1 MDDKTSSLIENIE
14 ELKVQIEAENA
25 KSEML
30 RQRAKASEG
39 KEVQERLLQELN
51 EKVRT
56 VYVECGFDSDAK
68 PTTLTMLTDLEGK
81 LESLLAEMETMDKA
95 YVDTAEK
102 AKDKER
108 RERVRAIR
116 IKEAQEEYEARLLR
130 SMERAAAPVKKKTG
144 KPVMFR
150 SVLKTKKKKK
160 KHNREEEAK
169 RAQQLRYFE

>member
-1 MDDKTSSLIENIE
+1 
-14 ELKVQIEAENA
+14 
-25 KSEML
+25 ML
-30 RQRAKASEG
+30 QERAKATGG
-39 KEVQERLLQELN
+39 KEVQEKLLRELN

-56 VYVECGFDSDAK
+56 VYEECGFDSDAK

-81 LESLLAEMETMDKA
+81 LESLLAEMETMDSE
-95 YVDTAEK
+95 YVEGAEK

-144 KPVMFR
+144 NLSCSDPNSKQR
-150 SVLKTKKKKK
+150 
-160 KHNREEEAK
+160 K
-169 RAQQLRYFE
+169 RRKR